1 MMNALIE
8 TLKVLAW
15 ASGGSFTVGVLT
27 YEEAKALWEKKKKD
41 VKVGNN
47 TYLVKTSKGYGI
59 KHFNTVIIDI
69 LPHDLYVLDNG
80 GYYTPTTKARFDA
93 LSPVRVWSEKGGWI
107 IVKQSSGWS
116 GKKVPFEEGM
126 IVDKDGEV
134 VG

>member
-1 MMNALIE
+1 MNALIE

-15 ASGGSFTVGVLT
+15 GRGGNFTVGVLT
-27 YEEAKALWEKKKKD
+27 YEEAKALWGKKKKD

-59 KHFNTVIIDI
+59 KHFNTVVIEI

-80 GYYTPTTKARFDA
+80 GYYTPTTKTRYDA
-93 LSPVRVWSEKGGWI
+93 LSPVRIFSDKGQWYI
-107 IVKQSSGWS
+107 SKPTSGWG

-126 IVDKDGEV
+126 IVDKNGEV